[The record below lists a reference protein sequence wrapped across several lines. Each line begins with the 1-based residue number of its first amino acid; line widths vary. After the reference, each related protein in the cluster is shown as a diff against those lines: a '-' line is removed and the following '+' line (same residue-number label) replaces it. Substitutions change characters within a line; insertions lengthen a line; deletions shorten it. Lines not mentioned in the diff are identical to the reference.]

1 MSCSKSPYLSALLT
15 THLDSLGVHSL
26 LLTSYSILITQMSY
40 RRLVSFSKCWFI
52 KQLRYQSAGEVSVIR
67 ILSTTLVL
75 FLLVGALPAQEP
87 QVQKAPPDSLFLRF
101 VSPSRDFIR
110 SNSPR
115 GNFAACTNPAAKV
128 FINGK
133 EVKVYGSGA
142 FVGSANLSIGSNSV
156 QVIAR
161 AANGDSLVKT
171 FVFVRPEPP
180 RPLTHEPAVIDGQ
193 SIEPRQD
200 LWLGKDDILEVRFR
214 GSPGYKA
221 YFDIEDIE
229 SGLPMIE
236 LPASDSAA
244 GSGLYVGRYKV
255 KETDEARSVPIRVRL
270 KKSFWSSEKALS
282 NGKVSIIP
290 GELPRVAV
298 TTGRRPFLNA
308 GLGEDRLGGAKLGYI
323 PAGVRVQ
330 IAGKVGRQYKV
341 QLSDGMVGWLPED
354 FAHLLPVESPLPR
367 SLVGSIS
374 TSGNADE
381 DVVGVSLSQ
390 RLPYLADQIVDPPA
404 IVVDIFGA
412 TSNTN
417 WITHHRSASGVKS
430 VSWDQIGANH
440 YRLTIALNNAQH
452 WGYDVG
458 YDQGSNLRIRIR
470 KPPKI
475 ADPASVLSGF
485 TIAVDAGHGG
495 DASGAVGPTG
505 LEEKTINLS
514 IAMHI
519 RSLLQ
524 EQGVKVVL
532 TRSDDTNVGMP
543 ERTDAIIVGGA
554 QILVS
559 IHCNAG
565 GAGSSAEAVKGT
577 STYYRHLGY
586 QPLADIMYSKMLD
599 LGLNQFGMVGSFNFS
614 LNAPTQLPNVLV
626 ETAFVS
632 NPEDEMKLT
641 DDNFRKAVAE
651 KVVSGLEDFVKLYAA
666 KGEQVLQQSPG
677 NAVRY

>member
-1 MSCSKSPYLSALLT
+1 MLLSVLASSLSLVALSAREL
-15 THLDSLGVHSL
+15 
-26 LLTSYSILITQMSY
+26 
-40 RRLVSFSKCWFI
+40 
-52 KQLRYQSAGEVSVIR
+52 
-67 ILSTTLVL
+67 
-75 FLLVGALPAQEP
+75 
-87 QVQKAPPDSLFLRF
+87 QVQPVQSDSLFLRF
-101 VSPSRDFIR
+101 VSPSRDSVR

-133 EVKVYGSGA
+133 DIKVYGSGA
-142 FVGSANLSIGSNSV
+142 FVSSANLSVGINPV
-156 QVIAR
+156 RVVAR
-161 AANGDSLVKT
+161 LANGDSLVKD
-171 FVFVRPEPP
+171 FVFVRPELP
-180 RPLTHEPAVIDGQ
+180 RPLTHELAVIDAQ

-200 LWLGKDDILEVRFR
+200 LWLGKDDILEVKFR

-221 YFDIEDIE
+221 YFDIEDVE
-229 SGLPMIE
+229 SGIAMVE
-236 LPASDSAA
+236 LPAIDSSA

-255 KETDEARSVPIRVRL
+255 RENDEAKSAPVRVRL
-270 KKSFWSSEKALS
+270 KKSFWSSEKAFS
-282 NGKVSIIP
+282 SGKVSIIP
-290 GELPRVAV
+290 QELPRVAV
-298 TTGRRPFLNA
+298 TMGRRPFLNA

-323 PAGVRVQ
+323 PAGVRLQ
-330 IAGKVGRQYKV
+330 IAGKAGRQYKV
-341 QLSDGMVGWLPED
+341 QLSEGMVGWIPED
-354 FAHLLPVESPLPR
+354 FAQLLPVETPLPR

-404 IVVDIFGA
+404 LVIDIFGA

-430 VSWDQIGANH
+430 VSWDQVGADH
-440 YRLTIALNNAQH
+440 YRLMIALNNAQH

-475 ADPASVLSGF
+475 TDLASPLSGF

-505 LEEKTINLS
+505 LEEKIVNLS
-514 IAMHI
+514 IATHI

-524 EQGVKVVL
+524 ERGVKVVL

-543 ERTDAIIVGGA
+543 ERTDAIISGGA

-565 GAGSSAEAVKGT
+565 GAGSSAEVVKGT

-586 QPLADIMYSKMLD
+586 QPLADIMYTRMLE

-626 ETAFVS
+626 ETAFLS
-632 NPEDEMKLT
+632 NPDDEMKLM
-641 DDNFRKAVAE
+641 DDNFRKAIAE
-651 KVVSGLEDFVKLYAA
+651 KVVAGLEEFVKLYAA
-666 KGEQVLQQSPG
+666 KGEQGSPQSPG
-677 NAVRY
+677 NALRY

>member
-1 MSCSKSPYLSALLT
+1 MLLSVLASSLSLVALSAREL
-15 THLDSLGVHSL
+15 
-26 LLTSYSILITQMSY
+26 
-40 RRLVSFSKCWFI
+40 
-52 KQLRYQSAGEVSVIR
+52 
-67 ILSTTLVL
+67 
-75 FLLVGALPAQEP
+75 
-87 QVQKAPPDSLFLRF
+87 QVQPVQSDSLFLRF
-101 VSPSRDFIR
+101 VSPSRDSVR

-133 EVKVYGSGA
+133 DIKVYGSGA
-142 FVGSANLSIGSNSV
+142 FVSSANLSVGINPV
-156 QVIAR
+156 RVVAR
-161 AANGDSLVKT
+161 LANGDSLVKD
-171 FVFVRPEPP
+171 FVFVRPELP
-180 RPLTHEPAVIDGQ
+180 RPLTHELAVIDAQ

-200 LWLGKDDILEVRFR
+200 LWLGKDDILEVKFR

-221 YFDIEDIE
+221 YFDIEDVE
-229 SGLPMIE
+229 SGIAMVE
-236 LPASDSAA
+236 LPAIDSSAA
-244 GSGLYVGRYKV
+244 SGLYVGRYKV
-255 KETDEARSVPIRVRL
+255 RENDEAKNAPVRVRL
-270 KKSFWSSEKALS
+270 KKSFWSSEKAFS
-282 NGKVSIIP
+282 SGKVSITP
-290 GELPRVAV
+290 RELPRVAV

-330 IAGKVGRQYKV
+330 IAGKAGRQYKV
-341 QLSDGMVGWLPED
+341 QLSEGMVGWIPED
-354 FAHLLPVESPLPR
+354 FAQLLPVETPLPR

-390 RLPYLADQIVDPPA
+390 RLPYIADQIVDPPA
-404 IVVDIFGA
+404 LVIDIFGA

-417 WITHHRSASGVKS
+417 WITHQRSASGVKS
-430 VSWDQIGANH
+430 VSWDQVGADH
-440 YRLTIALNNAQH
+440 YRLMIALNNAQH

-458 YDQGSNLRIRIR
+458 YDQGSSLRIRIR

-475 ADPASVLSGF
+475 TDLASPLSGF

-505 LEEKTINLS
+505 LEEKIVNLS
-514 IAMHI
+514 IATHI

-524 EQGVKVVL
+524 ERGVKVIL
-532 TRSDDTNVGMP
+532 TRSDDTNVSMP
-543 ERTDAIIVGGA
+543 ERTDAIISGGA

-565 GAGSSAEAVKGT
+565 GAGSSAEIVKGT

-586 QPLADIMYSKMLD
+586 QPLADIMYTRMLE

-626 ETAFVS
+626 ETAFLS
-632 NPEDEMKLT
+632 NPEDEMKLM
-641 DDNFRKAVAE
+641 DDNFRKAIAE
-651 KVVSGLEDFVKLYAA
+651 KVVAGLEEFVKLYAA
-666 KGEQVLQQSPG
+666 KGEQGSPQSPG
-677 NAVRY
+677 NALRY

>member
-1 MSCSKSPYLSALLT
+1 MLLSVLALSPSLVALSAREL
-15 THLDSLGVHSL
+15 
-26 LLTSYSILITQMSY
+26 
-40 RRLVSFSKCWFI
+40 
-52 KQLRYQSAGEVSVIR
+52 
-67 ILSTTLVL
+67 
-75 FLLVGALPAQEP
+75 
-87 QVQKAPPDSLFLRF
+87 QVQPVQSDSLFLRF
-101 VSPSRDFIR
+101 VSPSRDSVR

-133 EVKVYGSGA
+133 DIKVYGSGA
-142 FVGSANLSIGSNSV
+142 FVSSANLSVGINPV
-156 QVIAR
+156 RVVAR
-161 AANGDSLVKT
+161 LANGDSLVKD
-171 FVFVRPEPP
+171 FVFVRPELP
-180 RPLTHEPAVIDGQ
+180 RPLTHELAVIDAQ

-200 LWLGKDDILEVRFR
+200 LWLGKDDILEVKFR

-221 YFDIEDIE
+221 YFDIEDVE
-229 SGLPMIE
+229 SGIAMVE
-236 LPASDSAA
+236 LPAIDSSA

-255 KETDEARSVPIRVRL
+255 RENDEAKSAPVRVRL
-270 KKSFWSSEKALS
+270 KKSFWSSEKAFS
-282 NGKVSIIP
+282 SGKVSIIP
-290 GELPRVAV
+290 QELPRVAV
-298 TTGRRPFLNA
+298 TMGRRPFLNA

-323 PAGVRVQ
+323 PAGVRLQ
-330 IAGKVGRQYKV
+330 IAGKAGRQYKV
-341 QLSDGMVGWLPED
+341 QLSEGMVGWLPED
-354 FAHLLPVESPLPR
+354 FAQLLPVETPLPR

-404 IVVDIFGA
+404 LVIDIFGA

-430 VSWDQIGANH
+430 VSWDQVGADH
-440 YRLTIALNNAQH
+440 YRLMIALNNAQH

-475 ADPASVLSGF
+475 ADLASPLSGF

-505 LEEKTINLS
+505 LEEKIVNLS
-514 IAMHI
+514 IATHI

-524 EQGVKVVL
+524 ERGVKVVL

-543 ERTDAIIVGGA
+543 ERTDAIISGGA

-565 GAGSSAEAVKGT
+565 GAGSSAEVVKGT

-586 QPLADIMYSKMLD
+586 QPLADIMYTRMLE

-626 ETAFVS
+626 ETAFLS
-632 NPEDEMKLT
+632 NPDDEMKLM
-641 DDNFRKAVAE
+641 DDNFRKAIAE
-651 KVVSGLEDFVKLYAA
+651 KVVAGLEEFVKLYAA
-666 KGEQVLQQSPG
+666 KGEQGSPQSPG
-677 NAVRY
+677 NALRY